1 MKKLIWILISL
12 IIMLGLLLAII
23 WPRGGGGPATTTT
36 GVGVLNLYGI
46 DPYTLDPAL
55 VGDAASG
62 TYVLQLF
69 SGLLRLGDDME
80 PVGDIARS
88 WQVSDDGRTYTFEL
102 RDDVYFHD
110 GGKVRAQDFKY
121 SWERAANPATGSQ
134 VAATYL
140 GDIVGVNEMLAGES
154 DHISGVEVLGD
165 YRLRVTIDEPK
176 SYFLS
181 KLTYVTSFVVDRANV
196 EQGGEWWRSPNG
208 TGPFVLKQWLQ
219 SSRFELG
226 RNANYYGELAKVE
239 SVVFHLW
246 AGVPMNLYETGE
258 IDVASVNVAYID
270 RVRDEAGVFY
280 HDLTEVPEL
289 SLMYIG
295 FNLNKPPFDDANI
308 RRAFSQALDKAK
320 LVSLVFR
327 DTVTLADGILPPGM
341 PGFNPALS
349 GLGYDIDKAK
359 ELIAASE
366 YGDVSNLPPITI
378 TIGGWGGLIPGE
390 LEAII
395 HQWRINLGVEVEVRQ
410 LEPEEFLYN
419 LMQEKDNMFFWGW
432 NADYPHPQNFLE
444 ILFGTGSE
452 SNAGEYSNIEVDALL
467 QMAGVEP
474 DSQLS
479 LELYQQAEQK
489 LVSDAACLPLWFG
502 QNFTLVKPYV
512 TGYDINPL
520 GFVML
525 NRVSILPH

>member
-1 MKKLIWILISL
+1 MKKLIWVLISL
-12 IIMLGLLLAII
+12 IIMLGLLAASF
-23 WPRGGGGPATTTT
+23 WPPGEGGPATTT
-36 GVGVLNLYGI
+36 GAGVLNLYGI
-46 DPYTLDPAL
+46 DPFTLDPAL
-55 VGDAASG
+55 VGDASSS
-62 TYVLQLF
+62 TYVIQLF
-69 SGLLRLGDDME
+69 SGLLRLGDDLE

-88 WQVSDDGRTYTFEL
+88 WQVSDDGRIYTFRL

-110 GGKVRAQDFKY
+110 GGKVKAQDFKY
-121 SWERAANPATGSQ
+121 SWERAASPATGSQ

-154 DHISGVEVLGD
+154 EHISGVEVLGD
-165 YRLRVTIDEPK
+165 YSLRVTIDEPK

-196 EQGGEWWRSPNG
+196 EQGGEWWRNPSG
-208 TGPFVLKQWLQ
+208 TGPCVLKQWLE
-219 SSRFELG
+219 SSRLELE
-226 RNANYYGELAKVE
+226 RNANYYGELAKVD

-270 RVRDEAGVFY
+270 RVSDEAGVFY
-280 HDLTEVPEL
+280 QDLTEVSEL
-289 SLMYIG
+289 NLMYIG
-295 FNLNKPPFDDANI
+295 FNFNKPPFDDANI

-327 DTVTLADGILPPGM
+327 DTVMPAEGILPPGM

-349 GLGYDIDKAK
+349 GLGYDIDRAK

-378 TIGGWGGLIPGE
+378 TTGGWGGLIPGD

-395 HQWRINLGVEVEVRQ
+395 HQWRINLGVEVAVRQ

-419 LMQEKDNMFFWGW
+419 IMQEKDEMFFWGW

-452 SNAGEYSNIEVDALL
+452 SNAGEYSNLEVDALL

-474 DSQLS
+474 NSQLS
-479 LELYQQAEQK
+479 LELYQQAEQE

-525 NRVSILPH
+525 NRVSVLPH